1 MKLNKPLILF
11 VILLLFVTGGYFF
24 YKEGTLPVNK
34 ESKASQIF
42 VIAPGETLDSIAKKL
57 SNENLIRNRVVFYLV
72 VKQQGYEKKIQ
83 AGDFRLS
90 PSMDVY
96 EIAKSLTHG
105 TLDKWVTII
114 EGLRKEEIAEIVAK
128 DFNISEVDFVQS
140 APEGFLF
147 PDTYLIPS
155 QATAQTIISILT
167 NTFEKRYTEFVE
179 EPARQLG
186 LTKNQI
192 VTMASLVE
200 REARTESDRKV
211 VASIILKRMKNDWP
225 LQIDATIQYAIGY
238 QSDGKTWWKKALSVD
253 DLKLKSAYNTYVNSG
268 LPPAPICNP
277 SLSSL
282 VAVANANADTPYWY
296 YLADLTGKT
305 HFAKTLEEHDANVEK
320 YLR

>member
-1 MKLNKPLILF
+1 MKLSKPLVLFIL
-11 VILLLFVTGGYFF
+11 VALIATGGYFF

-34 ESKASQIF
+34 DSQASKIF
-42 VIAPGETLDSIAKKL
+42 VIQPGETLDSIAKKL

-72 VKQQGYEKKIQ
+72 VKQMGYEKRIQ

-96 EIAKSLTHG
+96 EVAKALTHG

-128 DFNISEVDFVQS
+128 SFNISEVEFVQA

-155 QATAQTIISILT
+155 QASTETIITLLT
-167 NTFEKRYTEFVE
+167 NTFDKRYAESVE
-179 EPARQLG
+179 GPAKNLG

-200 REARTESDRKV
+200 REARTEADRRI
-211 VASIILKRMKNDWP
+211 VADIILKRLKNDWP
-225 LQIDATIQYAIGY
+225 LQIDATVQYAIGY
-238 QSDGKTWWKKALSVD
+238 QGKSWWKQALTVD
-253 DLKLKSAYNTYVNSG
+253 DLKVDSPYNTYENTG

-282 VAVANANADTPYWY
+282 VAVANADPNTKYWY
-296 YLADLTGKT
+296 YLADTSGKT
-305 HFAKTLEEHDANVEK
+305 HFAVTLDEHNANIQK